1 MLIVVVYELWSILQG
16 EIRSDII
23 TSSRLSEKHMH
34 LLRVECVSPWL
45 LPGVEPVYGHSH
57 GNLRYTIIH
66 HHLSGKVNR
75 VDRFN
80 EGGCGR
86 GQRILQMELKKRRMG
101 IKKGI
106 GWRNRW
112 R

>member
-34 LLRVECVSPWL
+34 LLRVECALPWL

-86 GQRILQMELKKRRMG
+86 GAADTANGTEKTPDG
-101 IKKGI
+101 DKKGD
-106 GWRNRW
+106 WMEK
-112 R
+112 